1 MSDNQHSWRACPSLF
16 HLDGKLL
23 LFSKLRYLYFGCSGI
38 GIKLRFIRPWIT
50 SMQVLF
56 LDAFYPLFLV
66 SKSPCSHSFFS
77 CFQNALSLQIAQF
90 VTGMSF
96 LWFAYSSVALP
107 GGECV
112 RPSAT
117 QPGGNPGMS
126 FAFVFQFFYVGSVL
140 FLFSHFFASEYL
152 TSKDKENGAAAAKS
166 KKAK

>member
-1 MSDNQHSWRACPSLF
+1 
-16 HLDGKLL
+16 
-23 LFSKLRYLYFGCSGI
+23 
-38 GIKLRFIRPWIT
+38 
-50 SMQVLF
+50 
-56 LDAFYPLFLV
+56 
-66 SKSPCSHSFFS
+66 
-77 CFQNALSLQIAQF
+77 
-90 VTGMSF
+90 MSF